1 MLRLTL
7 ECAAPDGSVME
18 IKEAMAMLL
27 ERWGDC
33 RLVRVEE
40 IQDQIKMEA
49 IASD

>member
-7 ECAAPDGSVME
+7 ECSSPDGSVME
-18 IKEAMAMLL
+18 IKEALAMLL

-40 IQDQIKMEA
+40 IQDQIKMEEYK
-49 IASD
+49 